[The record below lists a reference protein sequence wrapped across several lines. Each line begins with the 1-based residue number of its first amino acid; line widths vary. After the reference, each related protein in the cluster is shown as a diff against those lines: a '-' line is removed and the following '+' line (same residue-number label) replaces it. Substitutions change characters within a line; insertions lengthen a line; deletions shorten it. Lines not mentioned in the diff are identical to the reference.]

1 MAILLQVHAGLPE
14 TILRDPHKPGEARRY
29 ESGDKDGDVRSP
41 LQVRRNSGLGRGFG
55 GLDLG
60 QEDVADVVPVGD
72 EGQRGMRVLVGGVH
86 ARGGAIQGGPRET
99 HEQLRLSPRRLERI
113 GDGAFELVRPI
124 SA

>member
-1 MAILLQVHAGLPE
+1 MRTGIGGWLWIRAKAVRPLGRLPAGSSRTTTE
-14 TILRDPHKPGEARRY
+14 
-29 ESGDKDGDVRSP
+29 
-41 LQVRRNSGLGRGFG
+41 RRNSGLGRGFG

-99 HEQLRLSPRRLERI
+99 HEQLRLSPRRLEGI
-113 GDGAFELVRPI
+113 GDGALELARPI